1 MLFRVAEGI
10 GRKALGTTRSLGK
23 TGVFQGEGGG
33 MPLRRKVWSVGL
45 AGALLLAGCVS
56 YRAAVN
62 GNPEN
67 PYPPKGGA
75 KAGEIYHLPTGLA
88 ISEDG
93 LMDMLSGARL
103 VSVGETHDNLND
115 QRVELTIVRELH
127 RRFPGKVAVGME
139 MFREPQQGAL
149 DRWVAGGLTEL
160 EFLKASKW
168 YETWGFDF
176 GAYRDLLLFAKEN
189 RIDVIALNPSKDLQ
203 EALRRTGLDNVPED
217 IRRKVPEIG
226 EPDPWQREVL
236 RGVFGGHA
244 GHGGGDASFD
254 SFLRVQLLWEETMA
268 QKVVDY
274 LRSPGGEG
282 KRMVTIT
289 GGWHVK
295 YGFGLPKKV
304 VRRMPMPYAIL
315 LTEEISTPEQKE
327 GRLMQVELP
336 EVPLL
341 PAHFVWYVPY
351 NNIEEKRVR
360 MGIRMEEKEGR
371 LLVESVA
378 KGSPAEKAGIAKG
391 DELLALD
398 GQPVRE
404 TVDVLFRVGEKRDG
418 DTAQVTVR
426 RGGEEKTLPLAFF
439 RMAKPKS
446 H

>member
-1 MLFRVAEGI
+1 
-10 GRKALGTTRSLGK
+10 
-23 TGVFQGEGGG
+23 
-33 MPLRRKVWSVGL
+33 MPLRGKAFVFGL
-45 AGALLLAGCVS
+45 AGVLLLAGCGAN
-56 YRAAVN
+56 RAAMN

-67 PYPPKGGA
+67 PYPPKGGP

-93 LMDMLSGARL
+93 LMDMLSGARM

-115 QRVELTIVRELH
+115 QRVELTVVRELH

-139 MFREPQQGAL
+139 MFREPQQEVL
-149 DRWVAGGLTEL
+149 DRWVRGELTEL

-176 GAYRDLLLFAKEN
+176 GAYRDLLFFAKEN
-189 RIDVIALNPSKDLQ
+189 RIDLIALNPSKDLQ
-203 EALRRTGLDNVPED
+203 EAVRRTGLDNVPED
-217 IRRKVPEIG
+217 LRRKLPEIG
-226 EPDPWQREVL
+226 ETDPWQRAVL
-236 RGVFGGHA
+236 RGVFVGHA
-244 GHGGGDASFD
+244 GHGDGDASFD

-274 LRSPGGEG
+274 LTSPRGEG

-304 VRRMPMPYAIL
+304 VRRLPMDYAIL
-315 LTEEISTPEQKE
+315 LSEEISTPEQQE
-327 GRLMQVELP
+327 GRLMRVDLP
-336 EVPLL
+336 EIPLL
-341 PAHFVWYVPY
+341 PAHFLWYVPF
-351 NNIEEKRVR
+351 NSIDETRVR
-360 MGIRMEEKEGR
+360 MGVRMEEKEGR

-378 KGSPAEKAGIAKG
+378 PGSPATIAGIAKG

-398 GQPVRE
+398 GQLVRE
-404 TVDVLFRVGEKRDG
+404 PVDVLFRVGQKREG
-418 DTAQVTVR
+418 DTARVTVQR
-426 RGGEEKTLPLAFF
+426 DGEEKILDLTFF
-439 RMAKPKS
+439 RMPKPKG

>member
-1 MLFRVAEGI
+1 M
-10 GRKALGTTRSLGK
+10 
-23 TGVFQGEGGG
+23 
-33 MPLRRKVWSVGL
+33 RRDKWSVGL
-45 AGALLLAGCVS
+45 AGALLLAGCVTD
-56 YRAAVN
+56 RAVMN

-67 PYPPKGGA
+67 PYPPKGGP
-75 KAGEIYHLPTGLA
+75 KVGEIYHLPTGLP

-103 VSVGETHDNLND
+103 VSIGETHDNLND
-115 QRVELTIVRELH
+115 QRVELAVVRGLH
-127 RRFPGKVAVGME
+127 RRFPGEVAVGME
-139 MFREPQQGAL
+139 MFREPQQAVL
-149 DRWVAGGLTEL
+149 DRWVKGELTEL

-168 YETWGFDF
+168 YETWGYDF
-176 GAYRDLLLFAKEN
+176 GAYRDLLLFAKEH
-189 RIDVIALNPSKDLQ
+189 RIDVIALNPSEELQ
-203 EALRRTGLDNVPED
+203 EAVRRTGIDNVPED
-217 IRRKVPEIG
+217 LRRKLPEIG
-226 EPDPWQREVL
+226 ETDPWQRAVL

-244 GHGGGDASFD
+244 GHGGGDESFE

-274 LRSPGGEG
+274 LKSPRGEG

-327 GRLMQVELP
+327 GRLMRVDLP

-341 PAHFVWYVPY
+341 PAHFAWYVPFHS
-351 NNIEEKRVR
+351 IEEKRVR
-360 MGIRMEEKEGR
+360 MGIRMGGKEGR
-371 LLVESVA
+371 LLVESIA
-378 KGSPAEKAGIAKG
+378 PGSPAEKAGIAKG

-398 GQPVRE
+398 GQPVKE
-404 TVDVLFRVGEKRDG
+404 TVDVFFRVGEKRDG

-426 RGGEEKTLPLAFF
+426 RGGEEKTLPLTFF
-439 RMAKPKS
+439 KMPKPKA

>member
-1 MLFRVAEGI
+1 
-10 GRKALGTTRSLGK
+10 
-23 TGVFQGEGGG
+23 
-33 MPLRRKVWSVGL
+33 MPLRGKVWSVGL
-45 AGALLLAGCVS
+45 AGALLLAGCGAH
-56 YRAAVN
+56 RAAMN

-67 PYPPKGGA
+67 PYPPKGGP
-75 KAGEIYHLPTGLA
+75 KVGEIYHLPTGLA

-93 LMDMLSGARL
+93 LIDMLSGARL

-115 QRVELTIVRELH
+115 QRVELAVVRGLH

-139 MFREPQQGAL
+139 MFREPQQAVL
-149 DRWVAGGLTEL
+149 DRWVAGELTEL

-189 RIDVIALNPSKDLQ
+189 RVDVIALNPPKDLQ
-203 EALRRTGLDNVPED
+203 EAVRRTGLDNVPED
-217 IRRKVPEIG
+217 LRRRLPEIG
-226 EPDPWQREVL
+226 ETDPWQRAVL

-274 LRSPGGEG
+274 LESPRGEG

-304 VRRMPMPYAIL
+304 VRRLPMAYAIL
-315 LTEEISTPEQKE
+315 LPEEISTPEQQE
-327 GRLMQVELP
+327 GRLMRVDLP

-341 PAHFVWYVPY
+341 PAHFLWYVPF
-351 NNIEEKRVR
+351 NSIEEKRVR
-360 MGIRMEEKEGR
+360 MGIRMEEMKGR
-371 LLVESVA
+371 LLVESVVA
-378 KGSPAEKAGIAKG
+378 GSPAEKAGIAKG

-398 GQPVRE
+398 GQPVKE
-404 TVDVLFRVGEKRDG
+404 TVDVFFRVGEKRDG

-426 RGGEEKTLPLAFF
+426 RGGEEKTLPLTFF
-439 RMAKPKS
+439 RMPKPKA